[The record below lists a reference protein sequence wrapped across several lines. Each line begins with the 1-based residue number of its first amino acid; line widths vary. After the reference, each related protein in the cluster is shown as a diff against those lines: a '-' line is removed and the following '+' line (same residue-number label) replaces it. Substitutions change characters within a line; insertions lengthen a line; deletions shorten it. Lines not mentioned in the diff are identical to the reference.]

1 MAKATGSTS
10 DSMRDEYDL
19 SELQGGVRGK
29 YHERYAAGTNLVLL
43 QPDVA
48 VAFPDAESVNEAL
61 RALLKVAARVKIDS
75 DVEQS

>member
-1 MAKATGSTS
+1 MAKATGNTS

-48 VAFPDAESVNEAL
+48 VAFSDAESVNEAL